1 MKTITPQLNHPQSN
15 LLIVLFCFVS
25 HTTFPIQNP
34 PSSSSLLF
42 SHLPSKISAIIN
54 KIFNQPSI
62 HLHGNDGSSSLAC
75 LHHRCD
81 GICLYGGIGRR
92 SLSALTLKIN
102 DDTTQILN
110 AHTTVLRFHATG
122 VAHHPPAGDHTCC
135 FVLLLLLV

>member
-1 MKTITPQLNHPQSN
+1 M
-15 LLIVLFCFVS
+15 LFCFVS

-34 PSSSSLLF
+34 PSSHSF
-42 SHLPSKISAIIN
+42 PPNPPETIIN
-54 KIFNQPSI
+54 KIFNQLSI
-62 HLHGNDGSSSLAC
+62 DPHGNDGSSSLAC

-122 VAHHPPAGDHTCC
+122 VAHHPPAGDHT
-135 FVLLLLLV
+135 FVLFVLF

>member
-1 MKTITPQLNHPQSN
+1 M
-15 LLIVLFCFVS
+15 FCFVS

-34 PSSSSLLF
+34 PFLF
-42 SHLPSKISAIIN
+42 LTFFPLPSKISAIIN
-54 KIFNQPSI
+54 KTFNQPSI
-62 HLHGNDGSSSLAC
+62 NLHGNDGSSSLAC

-92 SLSALTLKIN
+92 SFSALTLKIK

-122 VAHHPPAGDHTCC
+122 VAHHPPAGDHT
-135 FVLLLLLV
+135 FVLFVVILILCYVLLILKL